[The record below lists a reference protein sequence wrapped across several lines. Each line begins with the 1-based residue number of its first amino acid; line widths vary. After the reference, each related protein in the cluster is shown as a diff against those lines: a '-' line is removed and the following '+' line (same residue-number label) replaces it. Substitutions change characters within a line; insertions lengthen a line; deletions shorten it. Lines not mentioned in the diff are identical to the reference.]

1 MPTFLTGHFPV
12 EETSDTFVRL
22 DGFTK
27 GVVFVNGFNIGRFWN
42 SAGPQRTL
50 YIPAPLL
57 QAGENEITVFELEHS
72 DSNEILLTDVCD
84 LG

>member
-1 MPTFLTGHFPV
+1 MFLKGNLEIPGTPADTFL
-12 EETSDTFVRL
+12 RL

-27 GVVFVNGFNIGRFWN
+27 GFVTINGFNIGRYFN

-57 QAGENEITVFELEHS
+57 KTGKNEVIVFET
-72 DSNEILLTDVCD
+72 DGFAQPVLTFVDAPD